1 MEKNIQNQYTK
12 ELEEYIYILFN
23 TPEGKPGRNY
33 LKLRGIT
40 KETAMYWKIGYCP
53 IGYTSSINRQF
64 NIKSKFQ
71 GRIIFPVFDQN
82 GVIVTITG
90 RKIFDTLPGPKYDM
104 YPFPARKILF
114 GLWQNKANIREQGR
128 AIVTEGQLDVITAW
142 QKGLKIVTST
152 FGAHG
157 TLWHLGLLARYAKR
171 LDILYDNDSAGF
183 EGVEG
188 IKKLSTLGD
197 LDIRFQNNIFP
208 KGEDLD
214 SWIKNHSLEELFILL
229 DQGKILSLKE
239 KLKRLESRIK

>member
-1 MEKNIQNQYTK
+1 MFESDFEKEN
-12 ELEEYIYILFN
+12 EYYKKALLHPTIG
-23 TPEGKPGRNY
+23 EPGRRY
-33 LKLRGIT
+33 LKLRGIAE
-40 KETAMYWKIGYCP
+40 ETIKFWEIGYCP
-53 IGYTSSINRQF
+53 IGHKRY
-64 NIKSKFQ
+64 KKLK
-71 GRIIFPVFDQN
+71 GRITFPVKNQN
-82 GVIVTITG
+82 GIIVTITG
-90 RKIFDTLPGPKYDM
+90 RKVFDTLPGPKYDM

-114 GLWQNKANIREQGR
+114 GLWQNKENIREQGR

-171 LDILYDNDSAGF
+171 LDILYDNDNAGF
-183 EGVEG
+183 EGVKG

-214 SWIKNHSLEELFILL
+214 SWIKNHSLEELFTLL
-229 DQGKILSLKE
+229 DQGKMLSLKE